1 MDKIEKKDV
10 LFIVIG
16 IAIIGFTYFSVKK
29 KSSNI
34 ENSESSFLDTIKFKN
49 NEKSFLEMNE
59 AEKKSSVE
67 EETTKILAIQNDSTL
82 TQQQKI
88 EAQEAIGRE
97 NLATRT
103 DAEMKAIAEYNLNNL
118 MNGTTQIKDAGLPS
132 YLTGIYT

>member
-1 MDKIEKKDV
+1 MAKIEKKDV

-16 IAIIGFTYFSVKK
+16 IAIIGFTYFAVKK

-34 ENSESSFLDTIKFKN
+34 ENSNSSFLDTIKFKN

-59 AEKKSSVE
+59 AEKKASVE

-97 NLATRT
+97 NLATKT

-132 YLTGIYT
+132 FLTGIYT

>member
-1 MDKIEKKDV
+1 MAKIEKKDV

-16 IAIIGFTYFSVKK
+16 IAIIGFTYFAVKK

-34 ENSESSFLDTIKFKN
+34 ENSNSSFLDTIKFKN

-59 AEKKSSVE
+59 AEKKASVE
-67 EETTKILAIQNDSTL
+67 EETAKRLAIQNDLTL
-82 TQQQKI
+82 TQQQKNDAE
-88 EAQEAIGRE
+88 EAMNKQ
-97 NLATRT
+97 NLATRS
-103 DAEMKAIAEYNLNNL
+103 DAEMKALAEYNLNNL